1 MSNNSQEKKDKK
13 DKNSNHQSDLPNE
26 ITKMNLKGRFNSPFI
41 DLPNI
46 ARNSYID
53 KLTAIKPLWIDQ
65 YTKSF
70 SYLANTDF
78 LTSTIQQYTSL
89 VKPAFDFA
97 KIFDGYRSPMIDSML
112 EFRNSIEVFNNMHND
127 SISSMINSIQQSSQM
142 FMNVKM
148 AQFGQMML
156 TDKLKTDLFSSITN
170 LTKTTSEL
178 YSSFLLKDKLFQ
190 ALPPVVEI
198 IPSRELFSITD
209 LSYQISKFEPHEI
222 ILDYNP
228 SEQREEIDRD
238 NIQAL
243 EIFAPD
249 IEDKLNRLLLGAIEA
264 NESLNPDKNRHVFVS
279 LRELITHTLHH
290 LAPDDKIHAWSDD
303 VNLYCNNNPTRE
315 ARLLYIMRNINH
327 PPLNAFCG
335 DDIKTTLKFI
345 SIFQR
350 GTHELESSFTE
361 SQLKALISK
370 TRSMIRFLF
379 ELSKIH

>member
-1 MSNNSQEKKDKK
+1 MGNNSQEKKENKS
-13 DKNSNHQSDLPNE
+13 KNSSHQSDLPDE
-26 ITKMNLKGRFNSPFI
+26 ITKMKLNGRFNSLFI
-41 DLPNI
+41 DLPDI
-46 ARNSYID
+46 VRNSYVD
-53 KLTAIKPLWIDQ
+53 KLAVMKPLWMDNYINSFGFIENTKLMTSVTKQ
-65 YTKSF
+65 YE
-70 SYLANTDF
+70 
-78 LTSTIQQYTSL
+78 SL
-89 VKPAFDFA
+89 MKPAIDFA
-97 KIFDGYRSPMIDSML
+97 KVFESYRSPMIDSML
-112 EFRNSIEVFNNMHND
+112 EFRNSIEVFNKMHND
-127 SISSMINSIQQSSQM
+127 TISSMINSIQQSSQM

-209 LSYQISKFEPHEI
+209 LSYQISKLEPHEI
-222 ILDYNP
+222 NLDYNP

-238 NIQAL
+238 NTQAL

-264 NESLNPDKNRHVFVS
+264 NESLNPDKNRHVFIS
-279 LRELITHTLHH
+279 LRELITHTLHY

-303 VNLYCNNNPTRE
+303 VNLYRNNNPTRE
-315 ARLLYIMRNINH
+315 ARLLYIMRDMNH

-335 DDIKTTLKFI
+335 DDIKTTIKFI
-345 SIFQR
+345 GIFQR

-379 ELSKIH
+379 ELSNLK